1 MINLTPAA
9 GRVIADDAV
18 IMFNNTDNAL
28 LSSARLA
35 VSVLEGTA
43 DSGMHPRTKQ
53 KLLESMNNGHC
64 QLLESRK
71 QFANAQMMMVAIQ
84 NRSTIQPYDWGCWGD
99 EPTGLDKNAVPVS
112 KVTEEKADAKAD
124 TGTA

>member
-18 IMFNNTDNAL
+18 TMFNTADNAL

-64 QLLESRK
+64 KLLESRK
-71 QFANAQMMMVAIQ
+71 QFADAHKMMVVIQ
-84 NRSTIQPYDWGCWGD
+84 RNSTIQPYGWGCWDG
-99 EPTGLDKNAVPVS
+99 EPSGMDKSIAQTTA
-112 KVTEEKADAKAD
+112 VTEEVASEKAE
-124 TGTA
+124 